1 MPLSHSLRHR
11 RSTSMRS
18 AGRGKVATGED
29 GSKVTVRARGEVA
42 IAQAAGAAVGQ
53 DRRAVGLAVWSAV
66 GAVAVL
72 IRGLVLWAGPWHWRL
87 VSVNV
92 GGMGVDESQGARG
105 SLELCLHLLG

>member
-1 MPLSHSLRHR
+1 
-11 RSTSMRS
+11 MRS

-66 GAVAVL
+66 GAVAERL
-72 IRGLVLWAGPWHWRL
+72 RAAGAGIHGFEGRRL
-87 VSVNV
+87 VGRGGFPGSQHRREGSAQGV
-92 GGMGVDESQGARG
+92 GAGAREQVVPILRAFG
-105 SLELCLHLLG
+105 P